1 MKRNMKTLLMGT
13 VALMA
18 GVGLASAQGMRDVPS
33 AGERG
38 ASSNSS
44 DQMAPGK
51 SGSHREMKGG
61 AERGKSE
68 TSEPRGQAQRGPSD
82 KDMSKGQAKSE
93 RHERSTTGQGASDK
107 DELKSKSSAKPEKST
122 TGQAVKDSTKD
133 KADTGKSAAEK
144 KSEKSTTGQA
154 SKDKTEK
161 STTGQGSTDTKASS
175 GSKAPDTKASSDSKA
190 QTPQNRQSQDPNA
203 AKQNQTTG
211 SSTQSSSTTEQS
223 NAGIRSQAGVQ
234 VSSQQR
240 TTIQQS
246 VLSARNVPRVDRVSF
261 SIHTGTVVPRD
272 VRIVSVTTF
281 PALIEVFPRY
291 REYSFFVVEDEIV
304 FVDRSHKIV
313 DVVPVGGGGHF
324 ARSSSTTTVAVDLTE
339 PEIREI
345 QLVLIK
351 RGYFHGRADG
361 VWSPTVREALITFQ
375 RKEGFEAT
383 GRIDTR
389 TVTALG
395 LEGKVKVKS
404 ESSSSSSSGQSSP
417 TTGQGATQNG
427 AQKPDEKSTTGQ
439 AAPSSAQK
447 NAAPAKGPSEQK
459 GSNNAQPTPT
469 TPKDQRSAA
478 PGKSTTGQGSSEKST
493 QPGMSDQK
501 TGPSQS
507 PAASE
512 QNDKRRQ

>member
-1 MKRNMKTLLMGT
+1 M
-13 VALMA
+13 
-18 GVGLASAQGMRDVPS
+18 
-33 AGERG
+33 
-38 ASSNSS
+38 
-44 DQMAPGK
+44 
-51 SGSHREMKGG
+51 
-61 AERGKSE
+61 
-68 TSEPRGQAQRGPSD
+68 
-82 KDMSKGQAKSE
+82 
-93 RHERSTTGQGASDK
+93 
-107 DELKSKSSAKPEKST
+107 
-122 TGQAVKDSTKD
+122 
-133 KADTGKSAAEK
+133 
-144 KSEKSTTGQA
+144 
-154 SKDKTEK
+154 
-161 STTGQGSTDTKASS
+161 
-175 GSKAPDTKASSDSKA
+175 
-190 QTPQNRQSQDPNA
+190 NRQSQDPNA

-211 SSTQSSSTTEQS
+211 SSTQTNSTTEQS

-240 TTIQQS
+240 TTIQRS
-246 VLSARNVPRVDRVSF
+246 VLSASNVPRVDRVSF

-324 ARSSSTTTVAVDLTE
+324 AHSSASTTVAVDLSE

-404 ESSSSSSSGQSSP
+404 ENSSSSSSNQSSSGAQKSDQKG
-417 TTGQGATQNG
+417 TTGQAPSQNG
-427 AQKPDEKSTTGQ
+427 AQKDEKSTTGQ
-439 AAPSSAQK
+439 AAPSPAQK
-447 NAAPAKGPSEQK
+447 NAAPDKGPSEQK

-469 TPKDQRSAA
+469 TPKDQRSSA
-478 PGKSTTGQGSSEKST
+478 PGKSTTGQGSSEKSDQSSSGSS
-493 QPGMSDQK
+493 QP
-501 TGPSQS
+501 
-507 PAASE
+507 PAANG
-512 QNDKRRQ
+512 QNEKRRQ